1 MNATLKRRE
10 MATAHVHLTS
20 RAASAEPLMIAKHAR
35 DASREQ
41 REQREPVDRRLRNL
55 IIAGNAIVWIGII
68 TALILFLR

>member
-41 REQREPVDRRLRNL
+41 REPVDRRLRNL